1 MGAADRTTKLVAREL
16 RRRGVR
22 LIEEVLRIELIVTNE
37 LKQRAVNFVRSGLAR
52 YVDLD
57 RKSTRLNSS
66 HVRISYAVFCLK
78 KKNKKFKLTDMD
90 RSIHVVRPLSR
101 EFRVA

>member
-52 YVDLD
+52 YVDL
-57 RKSTRLNSS
+57 RAGLL
-66 HVRISYAVFCLK
+66 AVFRAVCGRLDLELLNRIHRRAHGK
-78 KKNKKFKLTDMD
+78 QIDCQIASACFPTSW
-90 RSIHVVRPLSR
+90 RSS
-101 EFRVA
+101 